1 MATLWGFVVTAM
13 LYAGVAVLLIVGAV
27 LVGVFVFEV
36 VSLVY
41 AAWLRRKER
50 RRQEMVRD
58 LQRDL
63 AREVMAIESDFQQAV
78 RDLHKYARTQRE
90 E

>member
-13 LYAGVAVLLIVGAV
+13 LYAGVAVFLIVGAV

-41 AAWLRRKER
+41 TAWLRRKER
-50 RRQEMVRD
+50 LRQELVRD

-78 RDLHKYARTQRE
+78 RDLHKCARTQRGE
-90 E
+90 

>member
-1 MATLWGFVVTAM
+1 MATLWGFAVTAL
-13 LYAGVAVLLIVGAV
+13 LYAGLAVLLIVGTV

-50 RRQEMVRD
+50 LRQELVRD

-78 RDLHKYARTQRE
+78 RDLHKYAQTQRGE
-90 E
+90 